1 MQLYYEVLNDL
12 RKENARDIRSVID
25 KLDGEIRE
33 INERMNKIEDK
44 YLDGEIDKE
53 AYNRMINRQKQQLK
67 SIEDRRELLETPNRG
82 RVEQQLKYSMS
93 LIDNIDRF
101 FQYAPAEAKIRALSS
116 IFSGKLEFD
125 GNFFR
130 TENLNS
136 VLALIYQQTNELRN
150 PKKENGEN
158 LSTFPAS
165 VPRAGV
171 EPAQG

>member
-1 MQLYYEVLNDL
+1 
-12 RKENARDIRSVID
+12 
-25 KLDGEIRE
+25 
-33 INERMNKIEDK
+33 
-44 YLDGEIDKE
+44 
-53 AYNRMINRQKQQLK
+53 
-67 SIEDRRELLETPNRG
+67 
-82 RVEQQLKYSMS
+82 MS

-101 FQYAPAEAKIRALSS
+101 FQYAPADAKIRALSS

-136 VLALIYQQTNELRN
+136 VLALIYQQTNEFRN

-165 VPRAGV
+165 VPRAGI
-171 EPAQG
+171 EPARISPLVFETNASTYSAIWAYS